1 MKGVPRRR
9 NVEIRERIVEALK
22 SNGGELA
29 TAEVAEKAGISR
41 AKAVYYLQALA
52 AEGVVERKF
61 KGKAVLVWKLR

>member
-29 TAEVAEKAGISR
+29 TAEVSEKVGISR